1 MNEEQVQRL
10 VAEVIKRVAVRLGAD
25 GDRGLIIA
33 VFTGATV
40 EFDESVQQLRQLIL
54 QGYRIQFALSKAA
67 EGLYGQVLRDQLEGF
82 PHSDRVDSTK
92 WLSAL
97 HDARAVVVPL
107 LSVNT
112 LSKLA
117 LLMPDN
123 VPTNIVLHALFMG
136 KPVIAARNGV
146 DPHSEGRK
154 KLGFHQGTAALNA
167 AVRDRLV
174 TLSDYGCRLTDVR
187 KLGEAVKSLL
197 ELKHPLHLKQ
207 SITSGPPRPL
217 TNIRQKVITA
227 AQVTHAHRAGLGLQI
242 SSGCLVTP
250 LARDLASRLGVV
262 LCEID
267 EVSKNTGDDSD
278 RLLGGEQLSGNL

>member
-1 MNEEQVQRL
+1 MNEEQIQRL
-10 VAEVIKRVAVRLGAD
+10 VAEVIKRVAVRLEAD

-33 VFTGATV
+33 VLTGATV
-40 EFDESVQQLRQLIL
+40 EFDEAVQQLRQLIL
-54 QGYRIQFALSKAA
+54 QGYQIQVALSQAA
-67 EGLYGQVLRDQLEGF
+67 EGLYGQVLRDRLEGF
-82 PHSDRVDSTK
+82 PYSDRIDSVK
-92 WLSAL
+92 WFSAL

-117 LLMPDN
+117 LLIADN
-123 VPTNIVLHALFMG
+123 VPANIVLHALFMG

-154 KLGFHQGTAALNA
+154 KLGFDQGTAALNA
-167 AVRDRLV
+167 AVKDRLA
-174 TLSDYGCRLTDVR
+174 TLSDYGCRFTDVE
-187 KLGEAVKSLL
+187 KLGEAVKSIL
-197 ELKHPLHLKQ
+197 ELKHQRHLKH

-217 TNIRQKVITA
+217 SNIRQKVITA
-227 AQVTHAHRAGLGLQI
+227 AQVTHAHRAGSGLEI

-262 LCEID
+262 LRA
-267 EVSKNTGDDSD
+267 V
-278 RLLGGEQLSGNL
+278 